1 MYRVLV
7 VAMVVLGFASGCPAK
22 DVHVRYPAPPD
33 MPTGTLVLLLSK
45 PASGV
50 TVAVNGVLVVED
62 VKTGRVV
69 IANTPAGNQDVVMT
83 ANGSDK
89 AMRVWV
95 DTEHATTIPLG
106 VPDMSPGFVKSI
118 MGTLI
123 TVVAYSL
130 LR

>member
-1 MYRVLV
+1 MPRLLVAALV
-7 VAMVVLGFASGCPAK
+7 VLAACAQ

-33 MPTGTLVLLLSK
+33 TPTGTLVLQLSR

-50 TVAVNGVLVVED
+50 TVAVNGLLVVDD
-62 VKTGRVV
+62 VKTQRVV
-69 IANTPAGNQDVVMT
+69 IANTPAGTQDIVMT
-83 ANGSDK
+83 ANGADK

-106 VPDMSPGFVKSI
+106 VPDTSPGFIKSI

-123 TVVAYSL
+123 TIVVYSL
-130 LR
+130 LH